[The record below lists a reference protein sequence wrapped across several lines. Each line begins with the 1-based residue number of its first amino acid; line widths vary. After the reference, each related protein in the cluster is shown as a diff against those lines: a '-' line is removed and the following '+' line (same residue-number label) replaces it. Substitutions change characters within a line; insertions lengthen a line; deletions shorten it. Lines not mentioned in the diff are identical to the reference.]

1 MKNIV
6 PAVNMNIDNIV
17 KPNRYRDVDETFIND
32 DAAPP
37 PPFLSVFNWARER
50 EKEIKKF
57 EIRFSN
63 QLTASK

>member
-6 PAVNMNIDNIV
+6 PAVNINIDNIV
-17 KPNRYRDVDETFIND
+17 KPNRYRDDELVIFIND

-37 PPFLSVFNWARER
+37 FLSIFNWARER
-50 EKEIKKF
+50 DKEIKKF
-57 EIRFSN
+57 EIKFTN